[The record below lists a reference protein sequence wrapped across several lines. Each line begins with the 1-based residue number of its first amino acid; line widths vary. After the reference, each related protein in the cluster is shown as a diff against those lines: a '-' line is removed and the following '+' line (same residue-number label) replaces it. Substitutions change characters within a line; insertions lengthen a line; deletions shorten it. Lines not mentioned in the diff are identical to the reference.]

1 MWQLQ
6 NAPIVHG
13 CKTFLFMNHSPRDK
27 SKSPIE
33 RKLLYHCLEMFG
45 NRSIE
50 TMYPVFVATLEVHPL
65 LIGRLLSLG
74 RRDHCFPQ
82 KSWRRPS
89 AALVEDLW
97 YVKCE
102 ILSKVTWK
110 RDCYNK
116 VIFVREFLLFQGS
129 VRWKT
134 VVIQPVAKQIDRLQ

>member
-1 MWQLQ
+1 MAKIWFVPHANRVATYCKLISFVSMWQLQ

-13 CKTFLFMNHSPRDK
+13 CKAFCLWITAPEMYLKVLQKGNM
-27 SKSPIE
+27 
-33 RKLLYHCLEMFG
+33 YHCLEIFG

-50 TMYPVFVATLEVHPL
+50 TIYPMHVSLGSFTAATLEVHPL

-82 KSWRRPS
+82 KSWKRQS

-102 ILSKVTWK
+102 ILSKVTW
-110 RDCYNK
+110 
-116 VIFVREFLLFQGS
+116 QGTLTT
-129 VRWKT
+129 R
-134 VVIQPVAKQIDRLQ
+134 